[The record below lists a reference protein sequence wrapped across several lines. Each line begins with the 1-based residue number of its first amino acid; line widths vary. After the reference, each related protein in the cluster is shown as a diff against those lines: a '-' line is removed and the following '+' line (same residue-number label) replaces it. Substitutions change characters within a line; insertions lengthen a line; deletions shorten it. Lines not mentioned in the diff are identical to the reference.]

1 MCQYVGLKHMQ
12 TAERDLLITEMEKSH
27 AQGFYKNLHST
38 DVARMTEE
46 GLIGSFLHVTDLEEA
61 NHLQS
66 LAQKSRLKIPL
77 IIGIDAPSMATD
89 YVAERLFTLLPS
101 VRQPHSNLL

>member
-1 MCQYVGLKHMQ
+1 MKDLVLKGLRITVVSLALSGCNTPDNLYLDPAQPIEARVDNLMKQMTLQEKVAQMCQYVGLKHMQ

-46 GLIGSFLHVTDLEEA
+46 GLIGDR
-61 NHLQS
+61 
-66 LAQKSRLKIPL
+66 KS
-77 IIGIDAPSMATD
+77 
-89 YVAERLFTLLPS
+89 V
-101 VRQPHSNLL
+101 V